1 MKTRFIMTALMSAA
15 FVLLASCSQDDGL
28 VSTDG
33 AADGLVP
40 VTLSVTADNSV
51 ITRANDN
58 SDDHAPTRC
67 FVQVCDGQGNPFTSG
82 DFASA
87 KKMDGKGNGT
97 FSLDGV
103 YLHPTTDYVF
113 LFWADNAPEGAA
125 DVPTDLTKVT
135 YVKDRIAFAKRSEV
149 WRYDGTNAAISETLN
164 HVVAKV
170 TLKTTSS
177 LAVNSTVTVTVP
189 TTYTTYNVS
198 NMGTQQSPLGGESKN
213 TQFALQVPSPG
224 ITGSAEGTKVFSFYA
239 LVAEST
245 PTLNISY
252 SDPSSFITTNDGDV
266 PSVPLGPNKHTT
278 LVGDVLYIGLQTV
291 TFKASVDED
300 WTDGG
305 TVHFSPYT
313 IDDDGNYTVYNAE
326 GLQAW
331 NTAAQSNKNISCT
344 LGSDISMEEET
355 WVAITDYAGTFDG
368 AGHTISGLKDVNN
381 PNGYGYNK
389 GFIGTLN
396 GGTVRNL
403 VITDASVSGTRTLGG
418 IVGGME
424 NGTVSGCSFSGTVTG
439 SQQEVGGIVG
449 RMENGTVS
457 GCTFSG
463 TVSTAAQSVGG
474 IVGYAIGTVSG
485 CCSYSA
491 TINGGWSV
499 GGIVGDSQSA
509 QVISCWS
516 TAEVSASAYVG
527 GISGITSSSTF
538 TACYWSSNVA
548 QGVGSGSDTTTKV
561 DGNTVTWLT
570 AMAGMNASLSGT
582 NYRWVVNDGTD
593 AATRPLI
600 INRYQ

>member
-1 MKTRFIMTALMSAA
+1 MSAT

-67 FVQVCDGQGNPFTSG
+67 FVQVCDGQGNSFTSG

-113 LFWADNAPEGAA
+113 LFWADNAPESAA

-149 WRYDGTNAAISETLN
+149 WRYDRTNAAISETLN

-198 NMGTQQSPLGGESKN
+198 NMGTQQSSLGGESKN
-213 TQFALQVPSPG
+213 TQFALQVPSPS

-291 TFKASVDED
+291 SFTASIDDD

-368 AGHTISGLKDVNN
+368 AGHTISGLSVSENQNN
-381 PNGYGYNK
+381 SIK
-389 GFIGTLN
+389 VGFMASLN
-396 GGTVRNL
+396 GGTVCNL
-403 VITDASVSGTRTLGG
+403 AITDASVSGITMLGG
-418 IVGGME
+418 IVGQME
-424 NGTVSGCSFSGTVTG
+424 SGTVSGCSFSGTVTG
-439 SQQEVGGIVG
+439 NSANVGGIVG
-449 RMENGTVS
+449 QLDGGTIS
-457 GCTFSG
+457 ACSSYNAEIKGEISI
-463 TVSTAAQSVGG
+463 GG
-474 IVGYAIGTVSG
+474 IVGY
-485 CCSYSA
+485 
-491 TINGGWSV
+491 TINSS
-499 GGIVGDSQSA
+499 IISA
-509 QVISCWS
+509 CWS
-516 TAEVSASAYVG
+516 TAAVSAS
-527 GISGITSSSTF
+527 SGIAVGAICGYASVSPSLND
-538 TACYWSSNVA
+538 CYWSSNVA
-548 QGVGSGSDTTTKV
+548 QGVGNGSDTTTKV
-561 DGNTVTWLT
+561 DDNTVTWLT

>member
-1 MKTRFIMTALMSAA
+1 MSAA

-58 SDDHAPTRC
+58 TDDHAPTRC

-198 NMGTQQSPLGGESKN
+198 NMGTQQSSLGGESKN

-368 AGHTISGLKDVNN
+368 AGHTISGLSVSENQDNSNIKV
-381 PNGYGYNK
+381 
-389 GFIGTLN
+389 GFMASLN
-396 GGTVRNL
+396 GGTVCNL
-403 VITDASVSGTRTLGG
+403 AITDASVSGITMLGG
-418 IVGGME
+418 IVGQMGS
-424 NGTVSGCSFSGTVTG
+424 GTVSGCSFSGTVTG
-439 SQQEVGGIVG
+439 NSANVGGIVG
-449 RMENGTVS
+449 QLDGGTIS
-457 GCTFSG
+457 ACSSYNAEIKGEISI
-463 TVSTAAQSVGG
+463 GG
-474 IVGYAIGTVSG
+474 IVGY
-485 CCSYSA
+485 
-491 TINGGWSV
+491 TINSS
-499 GGIVGDSQSA
+499 IISA
-509 QVISCWS
+509 CWS
-516 TAEVSASAYVG
+516 TAAVSAS
-527 GISGITSSSTF
+527 SGIAVGAICGYASVSPSLNG
-538 TACYWSSNVA
+538 CYWSSNVA
-548 QGVGSGSDTTTKV
+548 QGVGNGSDTTTKV

>member
-1 MKTRFIMTALMSAA
+1 MKTKLIMTALMSAA

-87 KKMDGKGNGT
+87 KKMDSKGNGT

-198 NMGTQQSPLGGESKN
+198 NMGTQQSSLGGESKN

-368 AGHTISGLKDVNN
+368 AGHTISGLSVSENQNN
-381 PNGYGYNK
+381 SIK
-389 GFIGTLN
+389 VGFMASLN
-396 GGTVRNL
+396 GGTVCNL
-403 VITDASVSGTRTLGG
+403 AITDASVSGITMLGG
-418 IVGGME
+418 IVGQME
-424 NGTVSGCSFSGTVTG
+424 SGTVSGCSFSGTVTG
-439 SQQEVGGIVG
+439 NSANVGGIVG
-449 RMENGTVS
+449 QLDGGTIS
-457 GCTFSG
+457 ACSSYNAEIKGEISI
-463 TVSTAAQSVGG
+463 GG
-474 IVGYAIGTVSG
+474 IVGY
-485 CCSYSA
+485 
-491 TINGGWSV
+491 TINSS
-499 GGIVGDSQSA
+499 IISA
-509 QVISCWS
+509 CWS
-516 TAEVSASAYVG
+516 TAAVSAS
-527 GISGITSSSTF
+527 SGIAVGAICGYASVSPSLSD
-538 TACYWSSNVA
+538 CYWSSNVA
-548 QGVGSGSDTTTKV
+548 QGVGNGSDTTTKV
-561 DGNTVTWLT
+561 DSNTVTWLT

>member
-1 MKTRFIMTALMSAA
+1 MSAA

-149 WRYDGTNAAISETLN
+149 WRYDRTNAAISETLN

-198 NMGTQQSPLGGESKN
+198 NMGTQQSSLGGESKN

-368 AGHTISGLKDVNN
+368 AGHTISGLSVSENQNN
-381 PNGYGYNK
+381 SIK
-389 GFIGTLN
+389 VGFMASLN
-396 GGTVRNL
+396 GGTVCNL
-403 VITDASVSGTRTLGG
+403 AITDASVSGITMLGG
-418 IVGGME
+418 IVGQMGS
-424 NGTVSGCSFSGTVTG
+424 GTVSGCSFSGTVTG
-439 SQQEVGGIVG
+439 NSANVGGIVG
-449 RMENGTVS
+449 QLDGGTIS
-457 GCTFSG
+457 ACSSYNAEIKGEISI
-463 TVSTAAQSVGG
+463 GG
-474 IVGYAIGTVSG
+474 IVGY
-485 CCSYSA
+485 
-491 TINGGWSV
+491 TINSS
-499 GGIVGDSQSA
+499 IISA
-509 QVISCWS
+509 CWS
-516 TAEVSASAYVG
+516 TAAVSAS
-527 GISGITSSSTF
+527 SGIAVGAICGYASVSPSLSD
-538 TACYWSSNVA
+538 CYWSSNVA
-548 QGVGSGSDTTTKV
+548 QGVGNGSDTTTKV